1 MRRLHSGAPS
11 PTEGSSEPF
20 LEESPEDQQEF
31 TKQRVLQEKEHK
43 YKSLQGREGSRNP
56 KTLQ

>member
-1 MRRLHSGAPS
+1 MGRLHSGAPS

-31 TKQRVLQEKEHK
+31 TRQMVLQAKEQK
-43 YKSLQGREGSRNP
+43 YKRLQGREGSRNP
-56 KTLQ
+56 KMLQ